1 VPKKTDRTKGGLMV
15 GITSYGAYVP
25 FARLAREAIGPGLRG
40 EKALA
45 NFDED
50 SITLAVAAA
59 TDCLTG
65 IERKDVDGLL
75 FASTTSPYTEKQAST
90 MIAAALDLRSDATL
104 ADFANS
110 MRGATVAM
118 KAAMD
123 AVKAGS
129 AKKVLV
135 TAADCR
141 MGNPG
146 SSTEQ
151 NSGDGA
157 GAVVIGDTDVAVSI
171 EAVHSASDEIMD
183 TWRDEGDTFVSIW
196 QERFVNDKGLIS
208 MTKQAVKE
216 LLAKTKLSPNDFS
229 KVVFYTPDARRA
241 TELAKGL
248 GFDPKTQLQNPL
260 IDVMGCTGTAQPLM
274 LLVAALEEAKAGDLI
289 LLASYGSGSD
299 AMVLKVTDQI
309 EKIRNR
315 RGMKKHL
322 ESKRIVNDY
331 KTYLNMKGIIGIEG
345 GRRPATLPPSA
356 AAVWRERN
364 EIIRLYAGKC
374 KACGKVQYP
383 PQRVCISC
391 RSKDNFEHVRLSDK
405 KGELFTF
412 AMDYIS
418 SAQDI
423 PMVVSVVN
431 MEGGGRILN
440 IMTDRVLDDLKVGMS
455 VEMTF
460 RKLYTVASMHHY
472 FWKSTPCKGLD

>member
-1 VPKKTDRTKGGLMV
+1 MI

-59 TDCLTG
+59 TDCLNG
-65 IERKDVDGLL
+65 IERKDVDGLM

-104 ADFANS
+104 ADFANT
-110 MRGATVAM
+110 MRGSTVAM

-183 TWRDEGDTFVSIW
+183 TWRDEG
-196 QERFVNDKGLIS
+196 
-208 MTKQAVKE
+208 
-216 LLAKTKLSPNDFS
+216 
-229 KVVFYTPDARRA
+229 
-241 TELAKGL
+241 
-248 GFDPKTQLQNPL
+248 
-260 IDVMGCTGTAQPLM
+260 
-274 LLVAALEEAKAGDLI
+274 
-289 LLASYGSGSD
+289 
-299 AMVLKVTDQI
+299 
-309 EKIRNR
+309 
-315 RGMKKHL
+315 
-322 ESKRIVNDY
+322 
-331 KTYLNMKGIIGIEG
+331 
-345 GRRPATLPPSA
+345 
-356 AAVWRERN
+356 
-364 EIIRLYAGKC
+364 
-374 KACGKVQYP
+374 
-383 PQRVCISC
+383 
-391 RSKDNFEHVRLSDK
+391 
-405 KGELFTF
+405 
-412 AMDYIS
+412 
-418 SAQDI
+418 
-423 PMVVSVVN
+423 
-431 MEGGGRILN
+431 
-440 IMTDRVLDDLKVGMS
+440 
-455 VEMTF
+455 
-460 RKLYTVASMHHY
+460 
-472 FWKSTPCKGLD
+472 